1 MITVVNKSVLGVFK
15 FDIMAY
21 IFDMELITLTL
32 YCMQIEPQL
41 LSGKNV
47 MISAHGNSL
56 TSIIM
61 YLDKLTSQKVI
72 DQLFMV
78 ITIYMFKCHK

>member
-1 MITVVNKSVLGVFK
+1 MCSGSLIIVSARVYLWHETTRS
-15 FDIMAY
+15 
-21 IFDMELITLTL
+21 MELITLTL

-56 TSIIM
+56 RSIIM
-61 YLDKLTSQKVI
+61 YLDKLTSQEVTGVFRI
-72 DQLFMV
+72 IV
-78 ITIYMFKCHK
+78 AHKFAYRT